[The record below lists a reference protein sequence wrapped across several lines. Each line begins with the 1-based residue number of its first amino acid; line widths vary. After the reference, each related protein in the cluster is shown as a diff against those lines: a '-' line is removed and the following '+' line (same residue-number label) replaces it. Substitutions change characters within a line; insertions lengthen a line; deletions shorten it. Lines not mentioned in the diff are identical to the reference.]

1 MAISRLQGSF
11 ALGILHEDSPDTLI
25 AVRKGSPL
33 VIGLGAGS
41 HYIASDVPAL
51 LGCADRFLFLEDG
64 QMAVLRPDSLE
75 VKDVASGEPRSY
87 AGKTTVIDW
96 TPAMAEKQG
105 YDHFMLKEIHEQPQ
119 GVMDTLREWLDDTD
133 RLLQELGID
142 KSASRLRRLH
152 IAACGTS
159 YHAGLVG
166 RYLIEKFVR
175 IPVAVDIASEFR
187 YMCPIVPKG
196 TLFITITQSGETADT
211 LAAQREAKD
220 KGALAFTICNVVAEG
235 SVRPTLEDATPGDLS
250 FVLPYRHLHNI
261 TEMLEAL
268 DNVAPGVNSGDTLLY
283 GVEVKFYSMKLKLTP
298 RLETEVKNLFAVGD
312 GAGVTRGLIQASI
325 SGVVAAR
332 EVLERAGLTTEDV
345 QWIIPHQANYRI
357 IETAARY
364 LKLPLDRFVIN
375 VDRYGNTSTASI
387 PIATVEALQKGQIKN
402 GDNVVF
408 VGFGAGLTW
417 GALAAQWTGPLPLER
432 PVHVERYRTWAR
444 LRSMLLR
451 VFRFIEG
458 LIWGRNS

>member
-1 MAISRLQGSF
+1 MPYAHITGWGMAVPETVLTNDDLARRVDTNDQWIRERTGIRERHVARDHEFASGLGVEAAARALAVANLRPTDIDLIICSTSSPEYIFPATACLIQDQLGATKAGAFDLLAACTGFIFAVNMAAQSIRSGSIKN
-11 ALGILHEDSPDTLI
+11 A
-25 AVRKGSPL
+25 L
-33 VIGLGAGS
+33 VIGTETLS
-41 HYIASDVPAL
+41 RFVDWK
-51 LGCADRFLFLEDG
+51 DRSTCILF
-64 QMAVLRPDSLE
+64 
-75 VKDVASGEPRSY
+75 
-87 AGKTTVIDW
+87 
-96 TPAMAEKQG
+96 
-105 YDHFMLKEIHEQPQ
+105 
-119 GVMDTLREWLDDTD
+119 
-133 RLLQELGID
+133 
-142 KSASRLRRLH
+142 
-152 IAACGTS
+152 
-159 YHAGLVG
+159 
-166 RYLIEKFVR
+166 
-175 IPVAVDIASEFR
+175 
-187 YMCPIVPKG
+187 
-196 TLFITITQSGETADT
+196 
-211 LAAQREAKD
+211 
-220 KGALAFTICNVVAEG
+220 
-235 SVRPTLEDATPGDLS
+235 
-250 FVLPYRHLHNI
+250 
-261 TEMLEAL
+261 
-268 DNVAPGVNSGDTLLY
+268 
-283 GVEVKFYSMKLKLTP
+283 
-298 RLETEVKNLFAVGD
+298 GD
-312 GAGVTRGLIQASI
+312 GAGAFVLQASEQPGGVLSAVMHSDG
-325 SGVVAAR
+325 SGGDLLSLPGGGSHFPANQGTLEDGKHYIHMDGREVFRFATRVMGQAAR